1 MSQPWADS
9 GEASEEDNSPT
20 ADTSIKKMLF
30 TLQKKKIEETQN
42 TGGWTS

>member
-9 GEASEEDNSPT
+9 GEASKEDNSPT

-30 TLQKKKIEETQN
+30 TLQKKK
-42 TGGWTS
+42 